1 MMLDQSIWPRWNPIR
16 ADWFLARSGLRPS
29 RDNWQDDLEET
40 PTSASFAEQPAPAP
54 VSAAHDDTDA
64 VVDRMIAEDG
74 YRVASAMTG
83 SLIDKIMAA
92 TSPAEA
98 VP

>member
-1 MMLDQSIWPRWNPIR
+1 
-16 ADWFLARSGLRPS
+16 
-29 RDNWQDDLEET
+29 
-40 PTSASFAEQPAPAP
+40 
-54 VSAAHDDTDA
+54 
-64 VVDRMIAEDG
+64 MIAEDG

-98 VP
+98 CALIAGALGTMDETPLMQALERAGFAAQLDAASQPVPKETDA